1 MSIASTGVIAGF
13 TTSKDTTV
21 KSIIRVSIGETSALH
36 QILMTHDGNNTF
48 ITQYPFVSIGADS
61 GIGTFSSEYDGLNLN
76 LKFHPDSSFIG
87 VGDLQ
92 IQSYN
97 EIINTDLDL
106 VNTTPILNYGKTNE
120 SLSLLQYDALNSS
133 SSDNLSFPL
142 KNNNIPIFS
151 KFFNPVRSVNL
162 STGEFTVTNNFFNRN
177 ERLIY
182 KPGSSIE
189 GVGISSLV
197 MSNGNPLPSEV
208 YVVLPSGTTNSPIFQ
223 LSTTKGGSPITF
235 NSFGSGNRHQ
245 LTMFKRNEKT
255 LITLDNVI
263 QSPITFT
270 PITTTLS
277 GNVNG
282 QVSISTTI
290 LSLAGISSIT
300 IKDLLKIDDEIVK
313 VNNVGFGTTNVGPIT
328 NTGVLNLV
336 DVTRSVVG
344 TSVSTHT
351 DSSTVRLFKGGYNI
365 VDEKIFFTDP
375 PRGAGVTEKDDS
387 NRERGRSS
395 FTGRVYLQQD
405 YSSNAVFDDVSTE
418 FTGIGKTFTVSI
430 SGVNTTGLT
439 TGSSFVTLNGIF
451 QPPTTLKNPD
461 NNYEFIESVGITS
474 FVFSGISSSDGTQ
487 IVSDFDV
494 NQNQLPRSG
503 QIISIGYTGGLGFA
517 PLAGAAVTAVI
528 NSSGE
533 ITAVGVGTRDF
544 HGSGYRPELSETGNG
559 IISIG
564 VTDSVGSGAVIT
576 ATVGIGGTL
585 IFSVVDS
592 GSNYTN
598 PIITAPSPTYEN
610 LPVIG
615 VSRIGLGT
623 TTDTGTG
630 LLLNIDVGGSNTT
643 GIGSTLFEVK
653 SFDIVRTGYGFRKG
667 DVFKPVGL
675 ITDKSLSSPLSEVE
689 FTVNEVFTDSFC
701 SWNVGEFDYID
712 SIKNLQDGV
721 RTRFPLNFKGEL
733 VSFESKPSSN
743 IDMQALILI
752 FVNGVVQNPGESYIF
767 DGGTSFQFTEPP
779 DQSDNIVI
787 FFYKGKNDVDVTF
800 VDAEE
805 SIKVGDEI
813 QLLKNSNI
821 SNEDQ
826 KRRVIAGIVTSDLI
840 ETNLYFEEGINSQVS
855 KPLRWI
861 KQKTDKFINGELV
874 TKVRPLIEPLIFP
887 ESKIIKDF
895 STSDQDFYLDSIG
908 LGTDS
913 STTQFFYEDP
923 NEIGVLIMDE
933 SITPREADLSAVISV
948 GGTVQSI
955 TVNDGGEGYVGT
967 TTSISVGVPT
977 TGINTH
983 VATATG
989 NITGGAIT
997 SVTIINSGIGYT
1009 TSSVPN
1015 VIAPVPTTPHELI
1028 TGFTGSSG
1036 FSGIITAINVLS
1048 SSTIKFF
1055 LEKESGTFTGLSNGD
1070 PIYIFDTAV
1079 GAGVTSVVTATG
1091 APVGI
1096 GTSFFD
1102 NIYLISSYSTTSNT
1116 AEFIAGIKTDTS
1128 LVGISTSG
1136 ISGRFSWGKLT
1147 GGNRNPVAADR
1158 ISVTVSGK
1166 TINSGLSTFPTI
1178 QRRNSGIRNT
1188 GALLDKSRPD

>member
-1 MSIASTGVIAGF
+1 M
-13 TTSKDTTV
+13 
-21 KSIIRVSIGETSALH
+21 
-36 QILMTHDGNNTF
+36 
-48 ITQYPFVSIGADS
+48 
-61 GIGTFSSEYDGLNLN
+61 
-76 LKFHPDSSFIG
+76 
-87 VGDLQ
+87 
-92 IQSYN
+92 
-97 EIINTDLDL
+97 
-106 VNTTPILNYGKTNE
+106 
-120 SLSLLQYDALNSS
+120 
-133 SSDNLSFPL
+133 
-142 KNNNIPIFS
+142 
-151 KFFNPVRSVNL
+151 
-162 STGEFTVTNNFFNRN
+162 
-177 ERLIY
+177 
-182 KPGSSIE
+182 
-189 GVGISSLV
+189 
-197 MSNGNPLPSEV
+197 
-208 YVVLPSGTTNSPIFQ
+208 
-223 LSTTKGGSPITF
+223 
-235 NSFGSGNRHQ
+235 
-245 LTMFKRNEKT
+245 
-255 LITLDNVI
+255 
-263 QSPITFT
+263 
-270 PITTTLS
+270 
-277 GNVNG
+277 
-282 QVSISTTI
+282 
-290 LSLAGISSIT
+290 
-300 IKDLLKIDDEIVK
+300 
-313 VNNVGFGTTNVGPIT
+313 
-328 NTGVLNLV
+328 
-336 DVTRSVVG
+336 
-344 TSVSTHT
+344 
-351 DSSTVRLFKGGYNI
+351 
-365 VDEKIFFTDP
+365 
-375 PRGAGVTEKDDS
+375 
-387 NRERGRSS
+387 
-395 FTGRVYLQQD
+395 
-405 YSSNAVFDDVSTE
+405 
-418 FTGIGKTFTVSI
+418 
-430 SGVNTTGLT
+430 
-439 TGSSFVTLNGIF
+439 
-451 QPPTTLKNPD
+451 
-461 NNYEFIESVGITS
+461 
-474 FVFSGISSSDGTQ
+474 
-487 IVSDFDV
+487 
-494 NQNQLPRSG
+494 
-503 QIISIGYTGGLGFA
+503 GFA

-675 ITDKSLSSPLSEVE
+675 ITDKSLSSPLSEIE

-1147 GGNRNPVAADR
+1147 GGNRNPVTADR

>member
-1 MSIASTGVIAGF
+1 M
-13 TTSKDTTV
+13 
-21 KSIIRVSIGETSALH
+21 
-36 QILMTHDGNNTF
+36 
-48 ITQYPFVSIGADS
+48 
-61 GIGTFSSEYDGLNLN
+61 
-76 LKFHPDSSFIG
+76 
-87 VGDLQ
+87 
-92 IQSYN
+92 
-97 EIINTDLDL
+97 
-106 VNTTPILNYGKTNE
+106 
-120 SLSLLQYDALNSS
+120 
-133 SSDNLSFPL
+133 
-142 KNNNIPIFS
+142 
-151 KFFNPVRSVNL
+151 
-162 STGEFTVTNNFFNRN
+162 
-177 ERLIY
+177 
-182 KPGSSIE
+182 
-189 GVGISSLV
+189 
-197 MSNGNPLPSEV
+197 
-208 YVVLPSGTTNSPIFQ
+208 
-223 LSTTKGGSPITF
+223 
-235 NSFGSGNRHQ
+235 
-245 LTMFKRNEKT
+245 
-255 LITLDNVI
+255 
-263 QSPITFT
+263 
-270 PITTTLS
+270 
-277 GNVNG
+277 
-282 QVSISTTI
+282 
-290 LSLAGISSIT
+290 
-300 IKDLLKIDDEIVK
+300 
-313 VNNVGFGTTNVGPIT
+313 
-328 NTGVLNLV
+328 
-336 DVTRSVVG
+336 
-344 TSVSTHT
+344 
-351 DSSTVRLFKGGYNI
+351 
-365 VDEKIFFTDP
+365 
-375 PRGAGVTEKDDS
+375 
-387 NRERGRSS
+387 
-395 FTGRVYLQQD
+395 
-405 YSSNAVFDDVSTE
+405 
-418 FTGIGKTFTVSI
+418 
-430 SGVNTTGLT
+430 
-439 TGSSFVTLNGIF
+439 
-451 QPPTTLKNPD
+451 
-461 NNYEFIESVGITS
+461 
-474 FVFSGISSSDGTQ
+474 
-487 IVSDFDV
+487 
-494 NQNQLPRSG
+494 
-503 QIISIGYTGGLGFA
+503 GFA

-598 PIITAPSPTYEN
+598 PIIIAPSPTYEN

-615 VSRIGLGT
+615 VSRIGLGA

-675 ITDKSLSSPLSEVE
+675 ITDKSLSSPLSEIE

-712 SIKNLQDGV
+712 SIKDLQNGI

-800 VDAEE
+800 VDARE

-1055 LEKESGTFTGLSNGD
+1055 LEKESGAFTGLSNGD

-1147 GGNRNPVAADR
+1147 GGNRNPVTADR
-1158 ISVTVSGK
+1158 ISITVSGK